1 MYSTNSLRHH
11 HLNINIILQTPPQ
24 HATTR
29 GPWKILSYED
39 QTEDLAAVR
48 LVDDEGDGL
57 HLLDVVKAQ
66 HSDEGIGVSSLA
78 LRHLPHN
85 LHKQST

>member
-1 MYSTNSLRHH
+1 M
-11 HLNINIILQTPPQ
+11 
-24 HATTR
+24 
-29 GPWKILSYED
+29 SYED
-39 QTEDLAAVR
+39 QTKFLAAVR

-66 HSDEGIGVSSLA
+66 HTDVGIGVGSLA

-85 LHKQST
+85 LRDKSTVRYIRNDV

>member
-1 MYSTNSLRHH
+1 MYSTHNLQQH
-11 HLNINIILQTPPQ
+11 HLNTNGIQRISPKQ
-24 HATTR
+24 ATTR
-29 GPWKILSYED
+29 RPWLILSYED
-39 QTEDLAAVR
+39 QTKYLTAVR

-66 HSDEGIGVSSLA
+66 HADEGIRVGSLA

-85 LHKQST
+85 LRDKST